1 MTNTTILKALLK
13 EGKTVRVTFKKRD
26 GSIRKMLCTTNP
38 ALIEEK
44 TFSKNSN
51 PNTEVQSVWDL
62 EKAAWRS
69 FRWDSVIIHTESEV
83 A

>member
-1 MTNTTILKALLK
+1 MTNTTILKTLLS

-26 GSIRKMLCTTNP
+26 GSIRQMLCTTNP
-38 ALIEEK
+38 ELIEEK

-51 PNTEVQSVWDL
+51 PNTHVQSVWDL